1 MAIEGPLRE
10 LGIHDVFQLLDL
22 SRKTGR
28 LRVSSA
34 LRDNEGTVFFKDGR
48 VVSATIRSNPHPLGG
63 ILVKAGRITEH
74 DLERARAAQSA
85 PGETRKL
92 GEILVSMGA
101 VSARELER
109 HVRQQIE
116 VVVFELISWQEGYFS
131 FTELDLASTPVDALT
146 SVTTEALLMEGARR
160 IDEWERIQQRIP
172 HLGVIPSLADSDA
185 EHPSVLD
192 LRPNEWEV
200 LATIDGV
207 SDLRAVASTM
217 GRSEFE
223 VAKVAFGLVS
233 TGVIVV
239 REPER
244 TPAAGVAVM
253 ELATLLNDAREAL
266 REGRIG
272 DALSFAATATGVA
285 PNDAEGHILLARALF
300 AAAREGEGDEALRRA
315 LQIEPRNAHALM
327 ESARACM
334 RRGELSRA
342 ISFWQRVVVAAPP
355 PDSHLAEQARSA
367 IAHAAQLNA
376 VLEGAN
382 V

>member
-22 SRKTGR
+22 SRKTGC

-63 ILVKAGRITEH
+63 MLIKAGRITEG
-74 DLERARAAQSA
+74 DLERARAMQGT

-92 GEILVSMGA
+92 GEILVGFG
-101 VSARELER
+101 VISARELER

-131 FTELDLASTPVDALT
+131 FAELDLAATPVDAMT

-172 HLGVIPSLADSDA
+172 HLGVIASLADVDA
-185 EHPSVLD
+185 EHPSILD

-200 LATIDGV
+200 LAAVDGL
-207 SDLRAVASTM
+207 SDLRAVASTL
-217 GRSEFE
+217 GRSEFD

-239 REPER
+239 REPPQC
-244 TPAAGVAVM
+244 TPVSQVAA

-266 REGRIG
+266 REGRPD
-272 DALSFAATATGVA
+272 DALSFAATATSVA
-285 PNDAEGHILLARALF
+285 PNDAEGHVLLARALMQ
-300 AAAREGEGDEALRRA
+300 AGREAEGGEALRRA
-315 LQIEPRNAHALM
+315 LQLEPRNVGALM
-327 ESARACM
+327 ESARAAT
-334 RRGELSRA
+334 RRGDFAHA
-342 ISFWQRVVVAAPP
+342 ISFWQRVVVAAPN
-355 PDSHLAEQARSA
+355 SRVAEQARQA
-367 IAHAAQLNA
+367 IAHAAELNA
-376 VLEGAN
+376 VLEGADA
-382 V
+382 